1 MQPAWEGIKAAGGEP
16 LTEDLRRVAPTNI
29 EGINLRGT
37 FDFPVEKFA
46 QRILPS
52 SVNLKDMGK
61 RRIA

>member
-1 MQPAWEGIKAAGGEP
+1 MQTAWEGIKDAGGEP

-37 FDFPVEKFA
+37 LDFPVEKFA

-52 SVNLKDMGK
+52 SVHLKDLGK
-61 RRIA
+61 RRTA